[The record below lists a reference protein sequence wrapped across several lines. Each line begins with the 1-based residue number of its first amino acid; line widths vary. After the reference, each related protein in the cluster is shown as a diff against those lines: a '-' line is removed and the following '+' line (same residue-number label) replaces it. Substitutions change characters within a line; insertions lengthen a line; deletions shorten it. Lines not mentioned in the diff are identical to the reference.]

1 MTPRPDLRQFLSV
14 FSAPVLLGLAPIFGK
29 LALQAGA
36 DSFST
41 AALRTIV
48 AVVALWLGY
57 ALFAR
62 RFLYIYPAGL
72 VGCLVIGF
80 INGVGSL
87 FYYGGLN
94 YLDASLVQ
102 LLNGSYLI
110 FTLILVR
117 FGGDR
122 ASWRTLA
129 RVLLI
134 GTALTIITSFGGQPV
149 NFVGVGLML
158 ANALMF
164 AGTVVLSQYVLYEM
178 PPQTAA
184 LYVLTTMAGVVT
196 VVWLTI
202 GAPLTN
208 EILVSAGP
216 AIFALGVT
224 TALSRIAMFASVK
237 LMGSMQTAVL
247 SITEIGVTL
256 LLAAIFLGDTLT
268 STQWLGVALLFGS
281 ILLIRSRDVAPQSA
295 NLGNLVVANLANVQ
309 FQKIAFHRAFG
320 KLEDDNEEQTMSQ
333 LTTQEL
339 QAIRRMMG
347 AQVGGVDPFPIGK
360 TRER

>member
-1 MTPRPDLRQFLSV
+1 MKATFSPRTFISV

-36 DSFST
+36 DSFSI
-41 AALRTIV
+41 AALRTLV
-48 AVVALWLGY
+48 AVGLLWVGY

-62 RFLYIYPAGL
+62 RYLYIYPAGL

-80 INGVGSL
+80 VNGVGSL
-87 FYYGGLN
+87 FYYGGLH

-117 FGGDR
+117 FNGDR
-122 ASWRTLA
+122 ANLRTLL
-129 RVLLI
+129 RVLLA
-134 GTALTIITSFGGQPV
+134 GVALVIITSFSGQPV

-196 VVWLTI
+196 IVWLTV
-202 GAPLTN
+202 GAPITDTML
-208 EILVSAGP
+208 LSAGP
-216 AIFALGVT
+216 AILALGLT

-256 LLAAIFLGDTLT
+256 LLAALVLGDTLT
-268 STQWLGVALLFGS
+268 LAQWAGVALLFTS
-281 ILLIRSRDVAPQSA
+281 ILLIRSSDVAPQSA
-295 NLGNLVVANLANVQ
+295 NLGNLVVANLAHVQ

-320 KLEDDNEEQTMSQ
+320 KLEQDNEEQTMSR

-347 AQVGGVDPFPIGK
+347 AKVGGVDPFPIGK
-360 TRER
+360 ARER

>member
-1 MTPRPDLRQFLSV
+1 MNTRPNLRTLLSV

-29 LALQAGA
+29 MALQAGA

-48 AVVALWLGY
+48 AVAILWLGY

-87 FYYGGLN
+87 FYYSGLN

-122 ASWRTLA
+122 ADLRTLI
-129 RVLLI
+129 RVLLA
-134 GTALTIITSFGGQPV
+134 GAALTIITSFSGKPV

-196 VVWLTI
+196 VVWLTT
-202 GAPLTN
+202 GAPITD
-208 EILVSAGP
+208 EVLVRAGP
-216 AIFALGVT
+216 AIVALGLT

-256 LLAAIFLGDTLT
+256 LLAALILGDTLT
-268 STQWLGVALLFGS
+268 AAQWMGVALLFAS
-281 ILLIRSRDVAPQSA
+281 ILLIRSSDVAPHSS

-333 LTTQEL
+333 LTTEEL

-360 TRER
+360 ARGR

>member
-1 MTPRPDLRQFLSV
+1 MTPRLTLRTFIRV
-14 FSAPVLLGLAPIFGK
+14 FSAPALLGLAPIFGK

-41 AALRTIV
+41 AALRTLV
-48 AVVALWLGY
+48 AVAALWLGY

-62 RFLYIYPAGL
+62 HYLYIYPAGL

-80 INGVGSL
+80 VNGVGSL
-87 FYYGGLN
+87 FYYGGLH

-117 FGGDR
+117 FNGDQ
-122 ASWRTLA
+122 ADLRTLL
-129 RVLLI
+129 RVLLAVM
-134 GTALTIITSFGGQPV
+134 ALLIITSFGGQPASI
-149 NFVGVGLML
+149 FGVGLML

-184 LYVLTTMAGVVT
+184 LYVLTTMAAVVT
-196 VVWLTI
+196 VVWLTV
-202 GAPLTN
+202 GTPLTDAA
-208 EILVSAGP
+208 LLAAGP
-216 AIFALGVT
+216 AIVALGVT

-256 LLAAIFLGDTLT
+256 VLAALVLGDTLT
-268 STQWLGVALLFGS
+268 VAQWAGVALLFAS
-281 ILLIRSRDVAPQSA
+281 ILLIRSSDVAPQSS
-295 NLGNLVVANLANVQ
+295 NLGNLVVANLAHVQ

-320 KLEDDNEEQTMSQ
+320 KREDDNEEQTMSQ

-347 AQVGGVDPFPIGK
+347 AKVGGVDPFPIGK
-360 TRER
+360 THHR

>member
-1 MTPRPDLRQFLSV
+1 MKPALNLRTLLSV

-36 DSFST
+36 DSFTT
-41 AALRTIV
+41 AALRTLLAAAVLWIV
-48 AVVALWLGY
+48 YAV
-57 ALFAR
+57 FAR
-62 RFLYIYPAGL
+62 RFIYIYPAGL

-80 INGVGSL
+80 VNGVGSL
-87 FYYGGLN
+87 FYYGGLH

-117 FGGDR
+117 FGGDH
-122 ASWRTLA
+122 ADLRTLL
-129 RVLLI
+129 RVLLAAA
-134 GTALTIITSFGGQPV
+134 ALFIITSTGGSPV
-149 NFVGVGLML
+149 NFIGVGLML

-164 AGTVVLSQYVLYEM
+164 AGTVVLSKYVLYEM

-184 LYVLTTMAGVVT
+184 LYVLTTMAGVVA
-196 VVWLTI
+196 VVWLTV
-202 GAPLTN
+202 GAPL
-208 EILVSAGP
+208 EQALMMDALPYIA
-216 AIFALGVT
+216 ALGLT

-256 LLAAIFLGDTLT
+256 LLAALILGDTLT
-268 STQWLGVALLFGS
+268 TAQWAGVAMLFAS
-281 ILLIRSRDVAPQSA
+281 ILLIRSRDVTPQSS
-295 NLGNLVVANLANVQ
+295 NLGSLVVANLANIQ

-333 LTTQEL
+333 LTPEEL
-339 QAIRRMMG
+339 EAIRRMMG

-360 TRER
+360 TRGR

>member
-1 MTPRPDLRQFLSV
+1 MNTRSNLRTFLSV
-14 FSAPVLLGLAPIFGK
+14 FSAPALLGLAPIFGK
-29 LALQAGA
+29 MALQAGA

-48 AVVALWLGY
+48 AVAILWLGY
-57 ALFAR
+57 AVFAR

-80 INGVGSL
+80 VNGVGSL
-87 FYYGGLN
+87 FYYSGLN

-117 FGGDR
+117 FGGDH
-122 ASWRTLA
+122 ADLRTLI
-129 RVLLI
+129 RVLLA
-134 GTALTIITSFGGQPV
+134 GAALTIITSFSGEPV

-196 VVWLTI
+196 VVWLTV
-202 GAPLTN
+202 GAPITDAV
-208 EILVSAGP
+208 LVSAGP
-216 AIFALGVT
+216 AIVALGLT

-256 LLAAIFLGDTLT
+256 LLAALILGDTLT
-268 STQWLGVALLFGS
+268 AAQWAGVALLFAS
-281 ILLIRSRDVAPQSA
+281 ILLIRSSDVAPPSS
-295 NLGNLVVANLANVQ
+295 NLGSLVVANLANVQ

-333 LTTQEL
+333 LTTEEL

-360 TRER
+360 ARGR